1 MEIISL
7 TEILN
12 AIKADTG
19 TKTIPL
25 AHLCVEPNLKRRAG
39 FWLFSIDKKHPTKT
53 RRNLVYKHSIEKK
66 VRGMAK

>member
-39 FWLFSIDKKHPTKT
+39 FWLFSQKT
-53 RRNLVYKHSIEKK
+53 PFFRQKTPYKNKEKP
-66 VRGMAK
+66 GL